1 MIQRGFL
8 FLAALCGIFAFSA
21 APAGAAELY
30 KGQTLYVPVYTHIYH
45 GPKAQT
51 FSLTCT
57 LSLRNTDMARPIEVI
72 AVDYYDSYGKKLR
85 SFLEDPL
92 TIRPLATSRYILDVS
107 EQKGGSGANFIVV
120 WRSKE
125 PVNPPIAEAIMIGTQ
140 GNQGISFTSRGV
152 PLYVP

>member
-1 MIQRGFL
+1 MYRVPAFVVFVAAV
-8 FLAALCGIFAFSA
+8 FLALAA
-21 APAGAAELY
+21 APATAAELY

-45 GPKAQT
+45 GPKAQI
-51 FSLTCT
+51 FNLTCT
-57 LSLRNTDMARPIEVI
+57 LSVRNTDMTKPIEVI

-85 SFLEDPL
+85 QFLNKPL
-92 TIRPLATSRYILDVS
+92 IIGPLATRKYILDVS

-120 WRSKE
+120 WRSDE

-140 GNQGISFTSRGV
+140 GNQGVSFTSRGV

>member
-1 MIQRGFL
+1 MYRAAAHLVFV
-8 FLAALCGIFAFSA
+8 LAALLALAS

-51 FSLTCT
+51 FNLTCT
-57 LSLRNTDMARPIEVI
+57 LSLRNTDIVRSIQVV
-72 AVDYYDSYGKKLR
+72 AVDYYDSDGKKLR
-85 SFLEDPL
+85 HFVNKP
-92 TIRPLATSRYILDVS
+92 IVIGPLATREYILDVG

-120 WRSKE
+120 WRSDE

-140 GNQGISFTSRGV
+140 GNQGVSFTSRAV